1 MSKGALHGKLIQL
14 KHISKAD
21 EYFQTVILY
30 MQGIPMDIVWKIT
43 GHSCVYYLKELFAQH
58 CFLLP
63 VNFGNIE
70 VTKILALFYTL
81 VLRRLY

>member
-1 MSKGALHGKLIQL
+1 
-14 KHISKAD
+14 
-21 EYFQTVILY
+21 
-30 MQGIPMDIVWKIT
+30 MDIVWKIT